1 VHIFIFFMKSIVT
14 YLMKCMFYG
23 HLGDVLPDNYNNR
36 PTNRKNHTVITYAS
50 LYTVFSAVLSPDM
63 RLDVLR
69 GEN

>member
-1 VHIFIFFMKSIVT
+1 
-14 YLMKCMFYG
+14 MFYG